1 MTGRSRSTTRQT
13 NRPKLND
20 RSTDQRQHLVRRR
33 FKEHRQWY
41 ADNVSIHKRG
51 VVRERSMLRQLGTF
65 FDSYNLSEIDRAP
78 FLEWRTWRRR
88 SVRASTINR
97 EHEVLSN
104 VLNVAVPA
112 FVERNVLEGVGSLHT
127 EDFEARIVTPGEEVA
142 LLRAA
147 TEPVEAAA
155 ILCGLDALLRRGSVA
170 SLSRG
175 ADHGSYL
182 TILNAKCGT
191 YKVPVSTRLRRSLDS
206 LSGIS
211 DRYFEAFWPQ
221 PENNLTRMF
230 QRLCEAGGVTYGRAA
245 RGVTFHSLRHTGAT
259 RMLSRGVDVKTV
271 MAIGGW
277 RDLKVLNRYLH
288 PTDELKRIAVEK
300 IAADG

>member
-1 MTGRSRSTTRQT
+1 IARGID
-13 NRPKLND
+13 NRP
-20 RSTDQRQHLVRRR
+20 RHSPRR
-33 FKEHRQWY
+33 FKEHRKWY

-51 VVRERSMLRQLGTF
+51 VVRERSMLKQLGCF
-65 FDSYNLSEIDRAP
+65 FDRYDLSEIDRAL
-78 FLEWRTWRRR
+78 FDEWRTWRRR
-88 SVRASTINR
+88 SVRASTVNR

-127 EDFEARIVTPGEEVA
+127 EDFEARIVTSAEEIS

-147 TEPVEAAA
+147 TEPAEAAA

-191 YKVPVSTRLRRSLDS
+191 YKVPVSSRLRRALDG
-206 LSGIS
+206 LSGTS
-211 DRYFEAFWPQ
+211 DRYFETFW
-221 PENNLTRMF
+221 
-230 QRLCEAGGVTYGRAA
+230 
-245 RGVTFHSLRHTGAT
+245 
-259 RMLSRGVDVKTV
+259 
-271 MAIGGW
+271 
-277 RDLKVLNRYLH
+277 
-288 PTDELKRIAVEK
+288 
-300 IAADG
+300 